1 MAIGAMQDYTY
12 ESFTANSRTSQYHL
26 YAAGRTGTGPHGL
39 VVQLH
44 GDGAGEF
51 AQPTGATL
59 ALYNNVA
66 KAHNMILLA
75 PRSPDSTGVRTWWE
89 NQYSPVWLLA
99 LLDHVRSVYNISA
112 TKIWF
117 IGFSGGAEVL
127 TYWLM
132 SDYSSRLGMGGSI
145 MLGGG
150 GASGLVFGAQ
160 PSATFKTTQRLHWAV
175 GSIDTDDGEG
185 FNAVAASLGGFN
197 RYTTEGFTRTTRE
210 LIPGLGHLASEWEGP
225 RILSEQL
232 ALAYPAVNPPNA
244 GVDQVVEPWST
255 VTLQGLGGSAT
266 WSQVSGKSVTLAGSG
281 AVRTF
286 VAPAGMT
293 TQELV
298 FAYGTDQMK
307 VTVSPAEHGIIN
319 SPTSITPVRIRR
331 VT

>member
-1 MAIGAMQDYTY
+1 MAIGAMQDYTN
-12 ESFTANSRTSQYHL
+12 ESFTANSRTSQFHL
-26 YAAGRTGTGPHGL
+26 YAAGRPSGVANGI

-51 AQPTGATL
+51 ATPNGGVL
-59 ALYNNVA
+59 AMYNNVA

-75 PRSPDSTGVRTWWE
+75 PRTPDATGVRTWWE
-89 NQYSPVWLLA
+89 NSYSPVWLLA
-99 LLDHVRSVYNISA
+99 LLDHVRSVYNIDS

-117 IGFSGGAEVL
+117 MGFSGGAEVQ
-127 TYWLM
+127 TYWLL
-132 SDYSSRLGMGGSI
+132 SDYSNRLGTGGNI

-150 GASGLVFGAQ
+150 GASGLVFGRVPTA
-160 PSATFKTTQRLHWAV
+160 AFKTTQRLHWAV

-185 FNAVAASLGGFN
+185 FNAVAASLGGIT
-197 RYTTEGFTRTTRE
+197 RYSQEGFTRTSRE
-210 LIPGLGHLASEWEGP
+210 LIPGQGHLASEWEGP

-232 ALAYPAVNPPNA
+232 ALAYPALNPPNA

-266 WSQVSGKSVTLAGSG
+266 WSQVSGRSVSLSGSG

-307 VTVSPAEHGIIN
+307 VTVAPAEHGIIN
-319 SPTSITPVRIRR
+319 SGGITPVRIRE
-331 VT
+331 VP